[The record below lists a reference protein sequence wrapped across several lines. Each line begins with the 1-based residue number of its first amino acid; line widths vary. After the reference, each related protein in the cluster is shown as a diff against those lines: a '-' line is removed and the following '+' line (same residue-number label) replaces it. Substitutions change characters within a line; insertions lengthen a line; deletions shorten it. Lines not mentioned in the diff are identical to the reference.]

1 MRSGC
6 NSPAHYPEIS
16 AHLKVSSCHSC
27 VQQGASDR
35 NQSTCQLSNT
45 IYCTA
50 AWTLLPKNK
59 KQQTKKQKT
68 LLWEGLSASPW
79 DKPPGTSTPSAPQE
93 IGDLL
98 LQLIDYYNK
107 QQLRKPLHRSYSQP
121 RNFGSLKAPR
131 DEAKW
136 SQTTYTTVI
145 PLRRKKE

>member
-6 NSPAHYPEIS
+6 KSPAHYPEIS

-27 VQQGASDR
+27 VQQGASGR

-50 AWTLLPKNK
+50 AWPLLPKN
-59 KQQTKKQKT
+59 QITKNKTNQKT
-68 LLWEGLSASPW
+68 LLWEELSASPW

-93 IGDLL
+93 IGYQL

-107 QQLRKPLHRSYSQP
+107 QQLRKPLHRNYSQP
-121 RNFGSLKAPR
+121 RNLYRTLAPWKHPEMKPNDHR
-131 DEAKW
+131 PHTLQ
-136 SQTTYTTVI
+136 SY
-145 PLRRKKE
+145 L